1 VTLTLVIAFPQ
12 PPHPGARAVL
22 ATGDTTPALAVPG
35 GSDSAPVDGHIPAP
49 PPMAEAIKGC
59 GAKSPASPPMSMAK
73 FKADLEVALAPEAR
87 AKWAFVLALAIVA
100 VMAARLYESITE
112 AHAVPSRMHGG
123 RASGPNRTP
132 LSDTA
137 SLVALSCA
145 LWLLALQVMPEG
157 GGAEGHKRSHVAPRS
172 LPLLPCVYWLC

>member
-1 VTLTLVIAFPQ
+1 MV
-12 PPHPGARAVL
+12 
-22 ATGDTTPALAVPG
+22 
-35 GSDSAPVDGHIPAP
+35 
-49 PPMAEAIKGC
+49 EAIKGC

-157 GGAEGHKRSHVAPRS
+157 GGEGLRGTSNRMLLRIHFLYCHACFDCGACAPSERWSLRSRYTVRARA
-172 LPLLPCVYWLC
+172 LIEAGK